1 MALKKALQETEMPI
15 NQWIKH
21 IFDPEKV
28 AVLERAFE
36 YALSLADRTDALT
49 GIVASKIIEVE
60 ASGITGAEEI
70 AKAAIKRLG
79 LPGAPRSSESQG
91 T

>member
-1 MALKKALQETEMPI
+1 MPI

-21 IFDPEKV
+21 RLDAEKI
-28 AVLERAFE
+28 AVLNRAFE
-36 YALSLADRTDALT
+36 FALRELGLVDRTDALT
-49 GIVASKIIEVE
+49 DIVATKIIEVGA
-60 ASGITGAEEI
+60 ASVSGPEEI
-70 AKAAIKRLG
+70 AKAAIKGLG

>member
-1 MALKKALQETEMPI
+1 MPI
-15 NQWIKH
+15 NQWIKQM
-21 IFDPEKV
+21 FDPEKV
-28 AVLERAFE
+28 AMLDRAFE
-36 YALSLADRTDALT
+36 HALRELGLVDRADALT

-60 ASGITGAEEI
+60 ASGISGAEEI

-79 LPGAPRSSESQG
+79 LPDAHQGSENQG

>member
-1 MALKKALQETEMPI
+1 LAWQT
-15 NQWIKH
+15 
-21 IFDPEKV
+21 V
-28 AVLERAFE
+28 RT
-36 YALSLADRTDALT
+36 LSP
-49 GIVASKIIEVE
+49 VSSPQKIIEVE

>member
-1 MALKKALQETEMPI
+1 MPI

-21 IFDPEKV
+21 MFDAEKV
-28 AVLERAFE
+28 AVLDRAFE
-36 YALSLADRTDALT
+36 HALRELGLVDRADALT

-60 ASGITGAEEI
+60 ASGISGAEEI

-79 LPGAPRSSESQG
+79 LPSAPQRSGSPGA
-91 T
+91 

>member
-1 MALKKALQETEMPI
+1 MALQETEIPI

-36 YALSLADRTDALT
+36 YALRELGLADRTDALT